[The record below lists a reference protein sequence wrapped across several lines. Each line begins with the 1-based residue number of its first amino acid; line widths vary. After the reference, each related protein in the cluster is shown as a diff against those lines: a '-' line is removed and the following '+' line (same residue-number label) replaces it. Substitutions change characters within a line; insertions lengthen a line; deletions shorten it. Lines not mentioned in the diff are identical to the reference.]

1 MGAVM
6 SIELET
12 RIRARLHPFLIDGS
26 EAVERIV
33 DMLHSPSRPKEL
45 RRALAAILRLTYRD
59 TVRID
64 DATNTL
70 LCELENETEKG
81 L

>member
-1 MGAVM
+1 MNDDF
-6 SIELET
+6 ET

-33 DMLHSPSRPKEL
+33 VMLHSSSRPKDL

-70 LCELENETEKG
+70 LCELESETE
-81 L
+81 